1 MAAEVVVPFGRQASE
16 ERELSR
22 AEKRHVGRRHNF
34 VQKYGTATT
43 PREKLEAALDYFR
56 SVTADHRVNPV
67 KAGIAT
73 EHLADQLIA
82 SADQLAK
89 TVGRKR

>member
-1 MAAEVVVPFGRQASE
+1 MAAEVVAFSRPVDE
-16 ERELSR
+16 ERELNR
-22 AEKRHVGRRHNF
+22 AERRHTRRRTRF
-34 VQKYGTATT
+34 VGKFGVATS
-43 PREKLEAALDYFR
+43 PAAKLEAAIDYFR
-56 SVTADHRVNPV
+56 SVAADHRVNQA

>member
-1 MAAEVVVPFGRQASE
+1 MAAEVVVPFGRPVDE
-16 ERELSR
+16 ERELNR
-22 AEKRHVGRRHNF
+22 AERRHTRRRISF
-34 VQKYGTATT
+34 VGKFGVATT

-56 SVTADHRVNPV
+56 SVTADTRVNPV

>member
-1 MAAEVVVPFGRQASE
+1 MAAEVVVPFGRLADD
-16 ERELSR
+16 EREKSR
-22 AEKRHVGRRHNF
+22 AERRHKRRRTSF
-34 VQKYGTATT
+34 VGKYGVATT
-43 PREKLEAALDYFR
+43 PREKLDAAADYFR
-56 SVTADHRVNPV
+56 GVIADHHVNQV
-67 KAGIAT
+67 KAGIAA

>member
-1 MAAEVVVPFGRQASE
+1 MAAEVVVPFGRPVDD
-16 ERELSR
+16 EREQSR
-22 AEKRHVGRRHNF
+22 AEKRHTRRRRAF
-34 VQKYGTATT
+34 VQAHGEATS

-73 EHLADQLIA
+73 EHLADQFVSA
-82 SADQLAK
+82 ADQLAK